1 MGNKK
6 VLKFWA
12 PWCGPCKQLS
22 NTFSELKPSID
33 IREINVDEEPDM
45 ASDYRVRGI
54 PTLIL
59 LDGGNEVARTTGTLN
74 IEELSKFLSQ

>member
-1 MGNKK
+1 MNKT

-22 NTFSELKPSID
+22 KTFSEIQTD
-33 IREINVDEEPDM
+33 VVVQEINVDDEPEK

-54 PTLIL
+54 PTLVL
-59 LDGGNEVARTTGTLN
+59 LDGEKEISRHTGLLN
-74 IEELSKFLSQ
+74 SDELLKFLSQ